1 MKKTIKSVAFVMAL
15 LITMMLFTACPK
27 QEETSQPDSGSV
39 NEYEGNELAVA
50 VVMGWRTGNNMI
62 SVDAEAITDEL
73 FESCYSNGYVFFSRV
88 DGKPEQYIKVD
99 IPEPE
104 VKGLSDS
111 KLKSIA
117 NGYRDEILAEF
128 QNLGAAKYPE
138 ADTLEAIRMEASS
151 LKETGQNTDKNMIIV
166 DSGLSTAGYLN
177 FLKNDLFKACTQDII
192 SELEAK
198 DAIPDLSDISITW
211 MYCGE
216 TAEPQERLSESQKNK
231 LKEIYAAIFDAGNAA
246 EYTFREDVPTSTPYT
261 GLPNV
266 STVAADERKIDV
278 PVMETIVLDSSKV
291 SFVGDEA
298 TFIDPDAAKEA
309 ISIAAEKLEKDPEIN
324 VYVAGSTAG
333 MDGASKWCKDLSEA
347 RAAAVAEVL
356 KDYGISEKRLKI
368 LGLGSNA
375 PWHVT
380 DVDSSGNWIEEK
392 AQLNRCVY
400 IVDVN
405 DPIYGELLS
414 KS

>member
-1 MKKTIKSVAFVMAL
+1 
-15 LITMMLFTACPK
+15 
-27 QEETSQPDSGSV
+27 
-39 NEYEGNELAVA
+39 
-50 VVMGWRTGNNMI
+50 
-62 SVDAEAITDEL
+62 
-73 FESCYSNGYVFFSRV
+73 
-88 DGKPEQYIKVD
+88 
-99 IPEPE
+99 
-104 VKGLSDS
+104 
-111 KLKSIA
+111 
-117 NGYRDEILAEF
+117 
-128 QNLGAAKYPE
+128 
-138 ADTLEAIRMEASS
+138 
-151 LKETGQNTDKNMIIV
+151 
-166 DSGLSTAGYLN
+166 
-177 FLKNDLFKACTQDII
+177 
-192 SELEAK
+192 
-198 DAIPDLSDISITW
+198 
-211 MYCGE
+211 
-216 TAEPQERLSESQKNK
+216 
-231 LKEIYAAIFDAGNAA
+231 
-246 EYTFREDVPTSTPYT
+246 
-261 GLPNV
+261 
-266 STVAADERKIDV
+266 
-278 PVMETIVLDSSKV
+278 METIVLDSSKV